1 MTITIGIFVSFKL
14 EAFELANKLITIAP
28 EHCIAFERS
37 LTKGRFG
44 GIVDE
49 WLLFHNRIVEEYP
62 EIQAEAAIASMSLP
76 LSNDFT
82 GLLRHI
88 CLK

>member
-1 MTITIGIFVSFKL
+1 MPSTNI
-14 EAFELANKLITIAP
+14 EASDIPLIVP
-28 EHCIAFERS
+28 KVLCIEPQRDR
-37 LTKGRFG
+37 GRVFR
-44 GIVDE
+44 
-49 WLLFHNRIVEEYP
+49 LLFHNRIVEEYLV
-62 EIQAEAAIASMSLP
+62 IQAEAAIASMSLL